1 MNIFEFVIIFI
12 LLAVFAGIVFYI
24 VKKGLKSGMGIIL
37 NTVLGFIAMFLLN
50 LIGIHIP
57 ITILTLI
64 IAAIFGL
71 LGVAVMAFLAIF
83 GML

>member
-12 LLAVFAGIVFYI
+12 LLVVFAGIVFYI
-24 VKKGLKSGMGIIL
+24 IKKGLKSGMGIIL

>member
-1 MNIFEFVIIFI
+1 MNIFEFIIIFI
-12 LLAVFAGIVFYI
+12 LLAVFAGIIFYI
-24 VKKGLKSGMGIIL
+24 LKKGLKSGMGIIL

-50 LIGIHIP
+50 VLGIHIP